1 MTTHLY
7 VGAGYRTKPI
17 VTGLPEPTFITTLD
31 INPDT
36 EPTYLHDL
44 DKLPYPV
51 ESESADV
58 IWASQVLEH
67 CGRQGDWKFFF
78 AQFSEFHR
86 ILKPEGLFVASV
98 PAPGSAWVWADPGHT
113 RTITPETL
121 MFLDQNHYATQVG
134 VSPSSDY
141 RSVWKGNLKTIW
153 WNIDENHFTFVLRK
167 TAPGALEDTQNSQE
181 GKDATT
187 QAKSL

>member
-1 MTTHLY
+1 M
-7 VGAGYRTKPI
+7 
-17 VTGLPEPTFITTLD
+17 
-31 INPDT
+31 
-36 EPTYLHDL
+36 
-44 DKLPYPV
+44 
-51 ESESADV
+51 
-58 IWASQVLEH
+58 
-67 CGRQGDWKFFF
+67 
-78 AQFSEFHR
+78 
-86 ILKPEGLFVASV
+86 

-167 TAPGALEDTQNSQE
+167 TSPDQ
-181 GKDATT
+181 TT
-187 QAKSL
+187 VTSHD